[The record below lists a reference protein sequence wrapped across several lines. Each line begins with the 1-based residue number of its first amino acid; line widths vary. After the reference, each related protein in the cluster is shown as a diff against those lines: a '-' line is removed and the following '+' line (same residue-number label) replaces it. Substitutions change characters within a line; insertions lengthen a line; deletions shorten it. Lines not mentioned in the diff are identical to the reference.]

1 MGMISLGTNAPLVS
15 LRICRITCELG
26 LILVVCGAAF
36 GQAATQ
42 ADGFDALASRA
53 ASARDGERLDEAV
66 ALYRQALQLR
76 PGWVEGLWS
85 LGTVEYDR
93 NDYQTAAQDFE
104 KLLPL
109 VPKDGTAR
117 VMLGLCEF
125 ELGRDEASLGHIRDG
140 LALGVA
146 DDAQLQQVALF
157 HEGTLLLRGGQFK
170 VAHTTFGQLCKMG
183 NQSDAVMGGM
193 GLAVLRILPRDADQ
207 VAAGSADVVPRIGHA
222 ACLSS
227 LKKYDE
233 ADGEYEKLIT
243 AYPDFPNIHY
253 AYGLSL
259 VESSAIPKAVEQLQI
274 EIHRNAKNV
283 EARLEIAAAL
293 YKVDSVKALPY
304 AQEAV
309 ALDPRLPFGH
319 YLLGLLLLDTDQSPK
334 AIPELEIAAKAFPKE
349 KRIFFALGSAY
360 SRAGRRE
367 DAAKAR
373 ETFEKLN
380 QASTGDASASY

>member
-1 MGMISLGTNAPLVS
+1 MGMIKRSMDALLPASRTAWAGRMLLLLTLA
-15 LRICRITCELG
+15 
-26 LILVVCGAAF
+26 CGAAS
-36 GQAATQ
+36 GQTASHS
-42 ADGFDALASRA
+42 DGFDALAARA

-66 ALYRQALQLR
+66 KLYRQALQLR
-76 PGWVEGLWS
+76 PGWAEGLWS
-85 LGTVEYDR
+85 LGTIEYDR
-93 NDYQTAAQDFE
+93 NEYQAAAHEFE

-125 ELGRDEASLGHIRDG
+125 ELGRDEASLGHIREG
-140 LALGVA
+140 LDLGVA

-183 NQSDAVMGGM
+183 NQSEAVMGGM
-193 GLAVLRILPRDADQ
+193 GLSVLRILPNDAMP
-207 VAAGSADVVPRIGHA
+207 GGADVVRRVGHA

-233 ADGEYEKLIT
+233 ANGEYEALI
-243 AYPDFPNIHY
+243 AASPDFPNLHY

-259 VESSAIPKAVEQLQI
+259 VESSAIPKAQEQFQI
-274 EIHRNAKNV
+274 EIGRNAKNV

-293 YKVDSVKALPY
+293 YKVDSAKGLPY

-319 YLLGLLLLDTDQSPK
+319 YLLGLLLLDTNQNAQ

-360 SRAGRRE
+360 ARAGRRE

-380 QASTGDASASY
+380 QETSGDAAASY

>member
-1 MGMISLGTNAPLVS
+1 MLLLLTLA
-15 LRICRITCELG
+15 
-26 LILVVCGAAF
+26 CGAAS
-36 GQAATQ
+36 GQTASHSE
-42 ADGFDALASRA
+42 GFDALAARA

-66 ALYRQALQLR
+66 KLYRQALQLR
-76 PGWVEGLWS
+76 PGWAEGLWS
-85 LGTVEYDR
+85 LGTIEYDR
-93 NDYQTAAQDFE
+93 NEYQAAAHEFE

-125 ELGRDEASLGHIRDG
+125 ELGRDEASLGHIREG
-140 LALGVA
+140 LDLGVA

-183 NQSDAVMGGM
+183 NQSEAVMGGM
-193 GLAVLRILPRDADQ
+193 GLSVLRILPNDAMP
-207 VAAGSADVVPRIGHA
+207 GGADVVRRVGHA

-233 ADGEYEKLIT
+233 ANGEYEALI
-243 AYPDFPNIHY
+243 AASPDFPNLHY

-259 VESSAIPKAVEQLQI
+259 VESSAIPKAQEQFQI
-274 EIHRNAKNV
+274 EIGRNAKNV

-293 YKVDSVKALPY
+293 YKVDSAKGLPY

-319 YLLGLLLLDTDQSPK
+319 YLLGLLLLDTNQNAQ

-360 SRAGRRE
+360 ARAGRRE

-380 QASTGDASASY
+380 QETSGDAAASY